1 MQTLLKGKTDSTS
14 VQLFRYTLVGG
25 GAYLVDIGTLIVA
38 VEVFAVCYLV
48 SAAIAFLLGLATNY
62 SLSILW
68 VFSRRTSNSRIN
80 EFLIFSAIGIAGL
93 GLNELFIWFFTEL
106 LFFHYVVSKL
116 FSTVFVYLWNFF
128 ARKYT
133 LFK

>member
-25 GAYLVDIGTLIVA
+25 AAYLVDIGTLIVA
-38 VEVFAVCYLV
+38 TEVFAVYYLT
-48 SAAIAFLLGLATNY
+48 SAAIAFLLGLTTNY
-62 SLSILW
+62 GLSILW
-68 VFSRRTSNSRIN
+68 VFSRRTSGSRVN

-128 ARKYT
+128 ARKYA
-133 LFK
+133 LFN

>member
-25 GAYLVDIGTLIVA
+25 AAYLVDIGTLIVA
-38 VEVFAVCYLV
+38 VEVFAVYYLT
-48 SAAIAFLLGLATNY
+48 SAAIAFLLGLTTNY
-62 SLSILW
+62 GLSILW
-68 VFSRRTSNSRIN
+68 VFSRRTSGSRVN

-128 ARKYT
+128 ARKYA
-133 LFK
+133 LFN

>member
-1 MQTLLKGKTDSTS
+1 MHSILKGKSDSTS

-25 GAYLVDIGTLIVA
+25 VAYLVDIGALITA
-38 VEVFAVCYLV
+38 TELFYIHYMT

-68 VFSRRTSNSRIN
+68 VFSRRTSASKVN
-80 EFLIFSAIGIAGL
+80 EFAIFAAIGAAGL
-93 GLNELFIWFFTEL
+93 GLNELFIWLFTEL
-106 LFFHYVVSKL
+106 LLFHYVISKV

-133 LFK
+133 LFN